1 MCLLLC
7 IIGEFTSALIDA
19 MMRWLIAFYS
29 LQSVWGE
36 DAEEWNP
43 DRWLETPKEKRVS
56 LGMFANL

>member
-1 MCLLLC
+1 
-7 IIGEFTSALIDA
+7 